1 MSQIDQKSTK
11 TCLNEFKPRE
21 TSQSNP
27 LEVVKQPEMTQ
38 NFKIGEVWNLL
49 LAFVF
54 QICSPSAHI
63 WAFRAKKYRLSNLNQ
78 TLYVSNL
85 VGVDFKSDICF

>member
-1 MSQIDQKSTK
+1 
-11 TCLNEFKPRE
+11 
-21 TSQSNP
+21 
-27 LEVVKQPEMTQ
+27 MTQ
-38 NFKIGEVWNLL
+38 NFEIGEIWNLL
-49 LAFVF
+49 LAFFF